1 MNAGS
6 VVLFEVDSSE
16 RRYPVYEKDS
26 ILNTNQGFDRAPFDE
41 LAKSIIGGEP
51 LKMWAHEFTE
61 EGIYVFA
68 DSIDRDKLTVI
79 SVKGAGGECKDP
91 DSPI

>member
-1 MNAGS
+1 
-6 VVLFEVDSSE
+6 
-16 RRYPVYEKDS
+16 
-26 ILNTNQGFDRAPFDE
+26 
-41 LAKSIIGGEP
+41 
-51 LKMWAHEFTE
+51 MWAHEFTE

-68 DSIDRDKLTVI
+68 DSVDASKLTVI